1 MIIFMI
7 GLKKSLLKPEY
18 LLDNNKYNY
27 NGKKN
32 GFENN
37 EFFNF
42 NINMIEQNKKL
53 INGNE
58 SNNIIERINTNQAI
72 LDGDIPLIKDKNI
85 NNLNNNNNIMQIND
99 KKNCIIF

>member
-1 MIIFMI
+1 
-7 GLKKSLLKPEY
+7 
-18 LLDNNKYNY
+18 
-27 NGKKN
+27 
-32 GFENN
+32 
-37 EFFNF
+37 
-42 NINMIEQNKKL
+42 MIEQNKKL

>member
-1 MIIFMI
+1 
-7 GLKKSLLKPEY
+7 
-18 LLDNNKYNY
+18 
-27 NGKKN
+27 
-32 GFENN
+32 
-37 EFFNF
+37 
-42 NINMIEQNKKL
+42 MIEQNKKL

-85 NNLNNNNNIMQIND
+85 NNLNNNNNIMQNND